1 MSLPETGV
9 RKPVTTLMFFLAVFV
24 IGLVMFSYLSVDY
37 LPEMDAP
44 TITVMTSWDGASTED
59 VEKKVTKVIERALGS
74 VNNLEEM
81 TSTTRESISVVRCEF
96 VWGTNLDE
104 ASNDGEVFEPATVR
118 KAEVEEYR
126 TDTEGEVENSST
138 LSTSVPSS

>member
-24 IGLVMFSYLSVDY
+24 IGAVMFSYLSVDY

-59 VEKKVTKVIERALGS
+59 VEKKVTKVI
-74 VNNLEEM
+74 
-81 TSTTRESISVVRCEF
+81 
-96 VWGTNLDE
+96 
-104 ASNDGEVFEPATVR
+104 
-118 KAEVEEYR
+118 
-126 TDTEGEVENSST
+126 
-138 LSTSVPSS
+138 